1 MCIME
6 DTKKTHLNKVLDD
19 MANKPYPR
27 NRSKIQD
34 VSNDFNAETV
44 YIGAKRS
51 KNVKIGLRIYDKKK
65 EQGG

>member
-1 MCIME
+1 MA
-6 DTKKTHLNKVLDD
+6 DTKKTHLNKVLED
-19 MANKPYPR
+19 MANKPYPQ

-34 VSNDFNAETV
+34 VSKEFEAETI